1 MQRETRVPKPR
12 LLSQQ
17 FYATLHHEG
26 VEVVACEGEAD
37 QELARASADDP
48 TGRTF
53 VLSKDSDFLLF
64 AGCRFVEFNT
74 LRVGWFG

>member
-1 MQRETRVPKPR
+1 MPKPR

-17 FYATLHHEG
+17 FYATLQHEG

-37 QELARASADDP
+37 QDLAKVSADDR

-53 VLSKDSDFLLF
+53 VLSKDTDFLLF
-64 AGCRFVEFNT
+64 AGCRFIEFNT
-74 LRVGWFG
+74 LMVSWKG